1 MTTGWTGSLFDVV
14 PPAAPALDLDHIT
27 RGLNP
32 GQREAVF
39 HDDGPA
45 LVLAGA
51 GSGKTRVLTTR
62 IARLIGARNV
72 APHEILAVTFTNK
85 AAGEM
90 RERIARHLGHEP
102 KGMWCGTFH
111 ALGARML
118 RGVAPLVGREQ
129 NFTIYDEDDT
139 IGAVKRVME
148 KRRLSP
154 TQFAPKAILSAIS
167 GAKNALVSPSEYAR
181 TARDTFSTAVAGVY
195 TDLETALQQANA
207 VTFDDLLVLPV
218 RALETDERLRTHYQ
232 QRFRYVLVDEYQDTN
247 AAQYR
252 FVQLI
257 GGAHRN
263 VMVVGDD
270 DQSIYGWRGADIRNI
285 LDFERDFPGARIVR
299 LEENYRSTP
308 NVLALA
314 NVVIAEN
321 TERRG
326 KTLRATRPAGEP
338 VTLIEAL
345 DERDEADFIAETIMA
360 RRARSDLGYRE
371 CAVLYRTNAQS
382 RAVEDSFRRRNIP
395 YRLVGAVRF
404 YDRREIRDLMAYLK
418 LVANPA
424 DDEAFRR
431 AVNVPKRGLGEATLA
446 LLADRAAAEA
456 RPLLDIATRTDVLAT
471 LRPAARTA
479 LSEFTTLVQRLRT
492 AAVDAAVDE
501 LLRDLVQ
508 AIRYADHLKAEG
520 PEGIERIDNVRELIA
535 GAAEVVADEGGEVG
549 LTPLDHFLQSSTLVA
564 GVDKLDPSADAVV
577 CMTMHNA
584 KGLEFPVVF
593 VCGLEDGLFPL
604 ARAAEDPS
612 QLEEERR
619 LFYVGI
625 TRAEEKLYLT
635 CAEQRRRNGE
645 LMFSMPSRFLKV
657 ITPSLAERGRTARA
671 RSEGRSAGSSFGP
684 YGGGSRSSGFGATG
698 GAGQRSGSGSSG
710 FGSSGYGSS
719 GYGSSGYGTRGGASQ
734 GGGFG
739 SAKVANFSTPN
750 RRAVDNAPE
759 DESQDQPMLR
769 AGERVKHA
777 KFGSGTIA
785 EITGS
790 GRDTKVRID
799 FDDEEI
805 GRKTLV
811 LAQAKLERGW
821 E

>member
-1 MTTGWTGSLFDVV
+1 MTTTGWSGSLFDAV
-14 PPAAPALDLDHIT
+14 PAAPAAPVLDLDALT

-39 HDDGPA
+39 HDDGPS

-62 IARLIGARNV
+62 IARLIGDRGV
-72 APHEILAVTFTNK
+72 APHEILSVTFTNK

-90 RERIARHLGHEP
+90 RARIARFLGHEP

-111 ALGARML
+111 ALGARLL
-118 RGVAPLVGREQ
+118 RGVAPIVGREK

-148 KRRLSP
+148 RRKLSP

-167 GAKNALVSPSEYAR
+167 SAKNALVSPSEYGR
-181 TARDTFSTAVAGVY
+181 TAHDTFTTAVAGVY
-195 TDLETALQQANA
+195 TDLEHALQQANA

-218 RALETDERLRTHYQ
+218 RALEQDEALRAHYQ
-232 QRFRYVLVDEYQDTN
+232 RRFKYVLVDEYQDTN
-247 AAQYR
+247 AAQFR

-257 GGAHRN
+257 GGGYRN

-285 LDFERDFPGARIVR
+285 LDFERAFPGARIVR

-308 NVLALA
+308 NILALA
-314 NVVIAEN
+314 NAVIAEN

-326 KTLRATRPAGEP
+326 KTLRATRPAGEM
-338 VTLIEAL
+338 VTLVETL
-345 DERDEADFIAETIMA
+345 DERDEADFIADTITA
-360 RRARSDLGYRE
+360 RMSRSDLSRCD

-382 RAVEDSFRRRNIP
+382 RAIEDSFRRRNIP

-404 YDRREIRDLMAYLK
+404 YDRREIRDIMAYLK

-431 AVNVPKRGLGEATLA
+431 AVNAPKRGLGEATIT
-446 LLADRAAAEA
+446 LLVERAQREGV
-456 RPLLDIATRTDVLAT
+456 PLLTIASRTDVVAE
-471 LRPAARTA
+471 LRPAARAA
-479 LSEFTTLVQRLRT
+479 LADFVLLVQRLRT
-492 AAVDAAVDE
+492 AAVDSAVDE
-501 LLRDLVQ
+501 LLRDL
-508 AIRYADHLKAEG
+508 AASIKYADHLRAEG
-520 PEGIERIDNVRELIA
+520 PEGQERIENVRELIA

-564 GVDKLDPSADAVV
+564 GIDKLDPNADAVT

-584 KGLEFPVVF
+584 KGLEFPLVF
-593 VCGLEDGLFPL
+593 VSGLEDGLFPL

-625 TRAEEKLYLT
+625 TRAETKLYLT

-645 LMFSMPSRFLKV
+645 MMFSMPSRFLKQV
-657 ITPSLAERGRTARA
+657 TISLAERQKTARA
-671 RSEGRSAGSSFGP
+671 KSEGRGGFASIGGGQSERDADDGWGRSSYNGSGGGGGGAKRSGGPYGSASYGAGNGAFGKSAGS
-684 YGGGSRSSGFGATG
+684 
-698 GAGQRSGSGSSG
+698 
-710 FGSSGYGSS
+710 
-719 GYGSSGYGTRGGASQ
+719 
-734 GGGFG
+734 
-739 SAKVANFSTPN
+739 FSTPA
-750 RRAVDNAPE
+750 RRDRPTEPE
-759 DESQDQPMLR
+759 DESQDAPMF
-769 AGERVKHA
+769 AVGEKVRHA

-785 EITGS
+785 ELTGS
-790 GRDTKVRID
+790 GRDLKVRID
-799 FDDEEI
+799 FDDEAI

>member
-1 MTTGWTGSLFDVV
+1 MTTTGWTGTLFDV
-14 PPAAPALDLDHIT
+14 PAAPTLDLDAIT

-32 GQREAVF
+32 SQREAVA
-39 HDDGPA
+39 HDDGPM

-62 IARLIGARNV
+62 IARLIGTRNV

-90 RERIARHLGHEP
+90 RTRIAKFLGHEP

-118 RGVAPLVGREQ
+118 RGVAPIVGRQQ

-139 IGAVKRVME
+139 LGALKRVME
-148 KRRLSP
+148 RRSVSP
-154 TQFAPKAILSAIS
+154 SQFAPKAILGAIS
-167 GAKNALVSPSEYAR
+167 DAKNALVSSSEFAT
-181 TARDTFSTAVAGVY
+181 TAYDVFSKTVAGCY
-195 TDLETALQQANA
+195 SDLETALEKANA

-218 RALETDERLRTHYQ
+218 RALQRDDALRAHYQ
-232 QRFRYVLVDEYQDTN
+232 RRFRYLLVDEYQDTN
-247 AAQYR
+247 AAQYK
-252 FVQLI
+252 FVSLM
-257 GGAHRN
+257 GGGYSN

-285 LDFERDFPGARIVR
+285 LDFERDFPGAKIVR

-308 NVLALA
+308 NILSLA
-314 NVVIAEN
+314 NAVIAEN

-338 VTLIEAL
+338 VTLMQTL
-345 DERDEADFIAETIMA
+345 DERDEADFIAEIIIDRTARGDWA
-360 RRARSDLGYRE
+360 RRD

-382 RAVEDSFRRRNIP
+382 RAVEDAFRRRGIA

-431 AVNVPKRGLGEATLA
+431 AVNVPKRGLGDVTLATLTE
-446 LLADRAAAEA
+446 RAALEGVS
-456 RPLLDIATRTDVLAT
+456 LLEIATRVDVLASM
-471 LRPAARTA
+471 RPGPRAALET
-479 LSEFTTLVQRLRT
+479 FTTLVQQLRT
-492 AAVDAAVDE
+492 QAADAAVDE
-501 LLRDLVQ
+501 LLRDVVE
-508 AIRYADHLKAEG
+508 AIRYHDHLRAEG
-520 PEGIERIDNVRELIA
+520 PEGADRSENVREMIA
-535 GAAEVVADEGGEVG
+535 GAAEVVADDGGEVG
-549 LTPLDHFLQSSTLVA
+549 LTPLDHFLQKATLVA
-564 GVDKLDPSADAVV
+564 GIDRLDPDADAVTM
-577 CMTMHNA
+577 MTMHNA
-584 KGLEFPVVF
+584 KGLEFPLVF
-593 VCGLEDGLFPL
+593 VSGLEDGLFPL
-604 ARAAEDPS
+604 ARAAEDPK

-625 TRAEEKLYLT
+625 TRAEKKLYLT

-645 LMFSMPSRFLKV
+645 MMISMPSRFLRS
-657 ITPSLAERGRTARA
+657 ITASLAERQQSMRA
-671 RSEGRSAGSSFGP
+671 RTEGRRAYGGAGRPGGGDESWGRSS
-684 YGGGSRSSGFGATG
+684 YGGGSGGTSGPPRAVGPYGSAASRGGETPFGKAPKSWSATP
-698 GAGQRSGSGSSG
+698 ARPGSS
-710 FGSSGYGSS
+710 
-719 GYGSSGYGTRGGASQ
+719 RP
-734 GGGFG
+734 
-739 SAKVANFSTPN
+739 TPIE
-750 RRAVDNAPE
+750 PE
-759 DESQDQPMLR
+759 DESQDAPSFTI
-769 AGERVKHA
+769 GERVRHA

-785 EITGS
+785 ELTGS
-790 GRDTKVRID
+790 GRDAKVRID
-799 FDDEEI
+799 FDDEAI

-811 LAQAKLERGW
+811 VAQAKLERGW

>member
-1 MTTGWTGSLFDVV
+1 MTTTGWSGSLFDAV
-14 PPAAPALDLDHIT
+14 PAAPAAPVLDLDALT

-39 HDDGPA
+39 HDDGPS

-62 IARLIGARNV
+62 IARLIGDRGV
-72 APHEILAVTFTNK
+72 APHEILSVTFTNK

-90 RERIARHLGHEP
+90 RARIAKFLGHEP

-111 ALGARML
+111 ALGARLL
-118 RGVAPLVGREQ
+118 RGVAPIVGREK

-148 KRRLSP
+148 RRKLSP

-167 GAKNALVSPSEYAR
+167 SAKNALVSPSEYAR
-181 TARDTFSTAVAGVY
+181 TARDTFTTAVAGVY
-195 TDLETALQQANA
+195 TDLEYALQQANA

-218 RALETDERLRTHYQ
+218 RALEQDEALRAHYQ
-232 QRFRYVLVDEYQDTN
+232 RRFKYVLVDEYQDTN
-247 AAQYR
+247 AAQFR

-257 GGAHRN
+257 GGGYRN

-285 LDFERDFPGARIVR
+285 LDFERAFPGARIVR

-308 NVLALA
+308 NILALA
-314 NVVIAEN
+314 NAVIAEN

-326 KTLRATRPAGEP
+326 KTLRATRPAGET
-338 VTLIEAL
+338 VTLVETL
-345 DERDEADFIAETIMA
+345 DERDEADFIADTITA
-360 RRARSDLGYRE
+360 RMSRSDLSRRD

-382 RAVEDSFRRRNIP
+382 RAIEDSFRRRNIP

-404 YDRREIRDLMAYLK
+404 YDRREIRDIMAYLK

-431 AVNVPKRGLGEATLA
+431 AVNAPKRGLGDATIS
-446 LLADRAAAEA
+446 LLVERAQREGV
-456 RPLLDIATRTDVLAT
+456 PLLTIASRADVVAE

-479 LSEFTTLVQRLRT
+479 LADFVSLVQRLRT
-492 AAVDAAVDE
+492 AAVDSAVDE
-501 LLRDLVQ
+501 LLRDL
-508 AIRYADHLKAEG
+508 AASIKYADHLRAEG
-520 PEGIERIDNVRELIA
+520 PEGQERIENVRELIA

-564 GVDKLDPSADAVV
+564 GIDKLDPNADAVT

-584 KGLEFPVVF
+584 KGLEFPLVF
-593 VCGLEDGLFPL
+593 VSGLEDGLFPL

-625 TRAEEKLYLT
+625 TRAETKLYLT

-645 LMFSMPSRFLKV
+645 MMFSMPSRFLKQV
-657 ITPSLAERGRTARA
+657 TISLAERLKTARA
-671 RSEGRSAGSSFGP
+671 KSEGRGGFASIGGGQSSRDSDDSWGRSSYSAGGGGAKRPASQYGSASYGAGSTAFGKSAGS
-684 YGGGSRSSGFGATG
+684 
-698 GAGQRSGSGSSG
+698 
-710 FGSSGYGSS
+710 
-719 GYGSSGYGTRGGASQ
+719 
-734 GGGFG
+734 
-739 SAKVANFSTPN
+739 FSTPA
-750 RRAVDNAPE
+750 RRDRPTEPE
-759 DESQDQPMLR
+759 DESQDAPMFVV
-769 AGERVKHA
+769 GEKVRHA

-785 EITGS
+785 ELTGS
-790 GRDTKVRID
+790 GRDLKVRID
-799 FDDEEI
+799 FEDEEI